1 MDCALRLRN
10 AQGIGPEDIAGVT
23 CRTAEGPVPRLWE
36 PLADKHRPAN
46 GYAAKF
52 SLPYLLAVMF
62 VKGRASL
69 AEFTDEAA
77 RDPRVLAVAR
87 TISYEVDPTI
97 DYPRQFVGRVA
108 VHLRDGRVLEER
120 QDRPRGGPDLPMS
133 REEIE
138 SKFRGNASLAAPD
151 AQARTVIRLARD
163 LAGQPDLNALMRALA
178 A

>member
-1 MDCALRLRN
+1 
-10 AQGIGPEDIAGVT
+10 V
-23 CRTAEGPVPRLWE
+23 V
-36 PLADKHRPAN
+36 
-46 GYAAKF
+46 
-52 SLPYLLAVMF
+52 
-62 VKGRASL
+62 
-69 AEFTDEAA
+69 
-77 RDPRVLAVAR
+77 
-87 TISYEVDPTI
+87 
-97 DYPRQFVGRVA
+97 
-108 VHLRDGRVLEER
+108 VHLHDGRVLEER

>member
-1 MDCALRLRN
+1 
-10 AQGIGPEDIAGVT
+10 
-23 CRTAEGPVPRLWE
+23 
-36 PLADKHRPAN
+36 
-46 GYAAKF
+46 
-52 SLPYLLAVMF
+52 MF

-77 RDPRVLAVAR
+77 RDPRVLSVAGTVR
-87 TISYEVDPTI
+87 YELDPTI

-108 VHLRDGRVLEER
+108 VRLRDGRLLEER

-138 SKFRGNASLAAPD
+138 TKFRGNASLAVPD
-151 AQARTVIRLARD
+151 ALASAVIRLAGD
-163 LAGQPDLNALMRALA
+163 LAAQPDLNALMRALA